1 MGGFFML
8 LKLVILRLVPI
19 CMLGLLKDRYQIKL
33 MTGGVSVLYAVG
45 FVMSAWKIV
54 TQEKWLGI
62 LILPVS
68 LFPHYICYI
77 FSLWIMLRCIWH
89 AWSERVWKRVYILS
103 IFSVLLGVLSEN
115 YINTKILQIFFK
127 IFK

>member
-8 LKLVILRLVPI
+8 LKLVIFRLVPI
-19 CMLGLLKDRYQIKL
+19 CVLGLLKDRYQIKL

-45 FVMSAWKIV
+45 LVMSAWKIV
-54 TQEKWLGI
+54 IQEKWLGI

>member
-1 MGGFFML
+1 ML
-8 LKLVILRLVPI
+8 LKLMIIRMVPI
-19 CMLGLLKDRYQIKL
+19 CVLGFLKERYQIK
-33 MTGGVSVLYAVG
+33 MITGGISVLYVIC
-45 FVMSAWKIV
+45 FLTTVWKIF

-62 LILPVS
+62 FILPVAM
-68 LFPHYICYI
+68 FPHYICYI
-77 FSLWIMLRCIWH
+77 FALWIMLRCIWH

>member
-1 MGGFFML
+1 ML

-33 MTGGVSVLYAVG
+33 MTGGLSVLYAVG

-62 LILPVS
+62 LILLVS

-77 FSLWIMLRCIWH
+77 FALWIMLRCIWQ

-115 YINTKILQIFFK
+115 YMNTKILQIFFK

>member
-8 LKLVILRLVPI
+8 LKLMIIRMVPI
-19 CMLGLLKDRYQIKL
+19 CALGLLKERYQIKVI
-33 MTGGVSVLYAVG
+33 TGGISILYIICFLATV
-45 FVMSAWKIV
+45 WKIF
-54 TQEKWLGI
+54 TQEKWLG
-62 LILPVS
+62 LVMLPAS
-68 LFPHYICYI
+68 LLPHYICYI
-77 FSLWIMLRCIWH
+77 FALWIMLRCIWH

>member
-1 MGGFFML
+1 ML

-62 LILPVS
+62 LILLVS

-77 FSLWIMLRCIWH
+77 FALWIMLRCIWQ

-115 YINTKILQIFFK
+115 YINTKILQLFFK

>member
-1 MGGFFML
+1 ML
-8 LKLVILRLVPI
+8 LKSVILRLVPI
-19 CMLGLLKDRYQIKL
+19 CVLGLLKDRYQIKL

-77 FSLWIMLRCIWH
+77 FALWIMLRCIWQ

-115 YINTKILQIFFK
+115 YINTKILQLFFK
-127 IFK
+127 IFN

>member
-1 MGGFFML
+1 ML

-45 FVMSAWKIV
+45 LVMSAWKIV
-54 TQEKWLGI
+54 IQEKWLGI

-103 IFSVLLGVLSEN
+103 IFSILLGVLSEN

>member
-8 LKLVILRLVPI
+8 LKLMIIRLIPI
-19 CMLGLLKDRYQIKL
+19 CVLGLLRERYQIKM
-33 MTGGVSVLYAVG
+33 MTGGISALYVIC
-45 FVMSAWKIV
+45 FLTTVWKIV

-62 LILPVS
+62 LIVPVS

-77 FSLWIMLRCIWH
+77 FALWIILRCIWH
-89 AWSERVWKRVYILS
+89 AWSERVWKRVYIVS

>member
-8 LKLVILRLVPI
+8 LKLMIIRLIPI
-19 CMLGLLKDRYQIKL
+19 CVLGFLRERYQIK
-33 MTGGVSVLYAVG
+33 MITGGISVLYAICFLTTV
-45 FVMSAWKIV
+45 WKIF

-62 LILPVS
+62 LILPIS
-68 LFPHYICYI
+68 MFPHYICYI

-103 IFSVLLGVLSEN
+103 IFSVFLGVLSEN
-115 YINTKILQIFFK
+115 YINTKILQLFFK